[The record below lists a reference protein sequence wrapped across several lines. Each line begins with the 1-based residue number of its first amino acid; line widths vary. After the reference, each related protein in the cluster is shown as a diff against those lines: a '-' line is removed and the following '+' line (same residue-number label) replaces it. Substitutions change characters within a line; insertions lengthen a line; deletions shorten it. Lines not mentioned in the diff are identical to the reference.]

1 MNISFHG
8 IKNAGADFE
17 YRPEHRLVQY
27 KNQKN
32 GRASTLFIP
41 RGKTFELH
49 CELNNT
55 GTNDLDE
62 FRDILKAFPNRNGR
76 RNVIDFVMDS
86 SYKIVDMK
94 YELKNDI
101 CVINGQKFDINH
113 KNYPMFAKIYSLVEK
128 ITKRAE
134 NNELTYTKNYIGS
147 KNCRDSYASF
157 YNYYRNNPKMAEM
170 TIEKFLDPKRIK
182 ETCLM
187 LQSALLLALSDSRR

>member
-32 GRASTLFIP
+32 GRTSTLFIP

-101 CVINGQKFDINH
+101 CAIN
-113 KNYPMFAKIYSLVEK
+113 
-128 ITKRAE
+128 
-134 NNELTYTKNYIGS
+134 
-147 KNCRDSYASF
+147 
-157 YNYYRNNPKMAEM
+157 
-170 TIEKFLDPKRIK
+170 
-182 ETCLM
+182 
-187 LQSALLLALSDSRR
+187 